1 MPLSSQTSFE
11 DVKANIVKSSAL
23 FALIVA
29 PPFPKNTMI
38 FELSA
43 VPVCNCSPLHPH
55 PVLLFPRSD
64 PYVKVSL
71 ICDGRRLKK
80 KKTSIKK
87 NTLNPTY
94 NEAIIFDIP
103 PDSMDHVS
111 LHISVMDY
119 DLYVHNSNP
128 SANRH

>member
-1 MPLSSQTSFE
+1 MSPRPSSLNGQLPL
-11 DVKANIVKSSAL
+11 
-23 FALIVA
+23 
-29 PPFPKNTMI
+29 
-38 FELSA
+38 
-43 VPVCNCSPLHPH
+43 C
-55 PVLLFPRSD
+55 LLLD

-87 NTLNPTY
+87 NTLNPSY

-119 DLYVHNSNP
+119 DL
-128 SANRH
+128 

>member
-1 MPLSSQTSFE
+1 MYKHGKF
-11 DVKANIVKSSAL
+11 L
-23 FALIVA
+23 FFFSL
-29 PPFPKNTMI
+29 
-38 FELSA
+38 
-43 VPVCNCSPLHPH
+43 
-55 PVLLFPRSD
+55 LLFFSLLD

-119 DLYVHNSNP
+119 DLYVYKK
-128 SANRH
+128 

>member
-1 MPLSSQTSFE
+1 MS
-11 DVKANIVKSSAL
+11 L
-23 FALIVA
+23 FSDLVL
-29 PPFPKNTMI
+29 PF
-38 FELSA
+38 
-43 VPVCNCSPLHPH
+43 
-55 PVLLFPRSD
+55 FPFNQLD

-119 DLYVHNSNP
+119 DLYVKLFNSASYQRAINMLLIKIDVLIP
-128 SANRH
+128 HYTVKSQLNVVIQNKEEWLK

>member
-1 MPLSSQTSFE
+1 M
-11 DVKANIVKSSAL
+11 
-23 FALIVA
+23 
-29 PPFPKNTMI
+29 
-38 FELSA
+38 
-43 VPVCNCSPLHPH
+43 
-55 PVLLFPRSD
+55 
-64 PYVKVSL
+64 SL

-87 NTLNPTY
+87 NTLNPSY

-119 DLYVHNSNP
+119 DL
-128 SANRH
+128 